1 MLFGL
6 ALIFTISLSLAL
18 GIFAGYLTV
27 CLLLRLM
34 SLRSSQHVPVTAIPE
49 TQPVAV
55 SGD

>member
-18 GIFAGYLTV
+18 GIFAGYLAV

-34 SLRSSQHVPVTAIPE
+34 SLRSHQPVVNAVPE
-49 TQPVAV
+49 TQAVAA

>member
-1 MLFGL
+1 MLFGF
-6 ALIFTISLSLAL
+6 ALILTISLSLAL
-18 GIFAGYLTV
+18 GIVAGYLTV

-34 SLRSSQHVPVTAIPE
+34 SLRSTQSAAATAVPE

>member
-18 GIFAGYLTV
+18 GIFAGYLAV

-34 SLRSSQHVPVTAIPE
+34 SLRSSQPAAVTAVPE

>member
-18 GIFAGYLTV
+18 GIFAGYLAV

-34 SLRSSQHVPVTAIPE
+34 SLRSQQPVAVTAIPE
-49 TQPVAV
+49 TQAVAA

>member
-18 GIFAGYLTV
+18 GIFAGYLAV

-34 SLRSSQHVPVTAIPE
+34 SLRSAQAAAVTAVPA